1 MDNLIFCTIA
11 LLNFIFGLAGLIW
24 PDQLMPV
31 FRMLMFPWRATHRAI
46 RVNGIVAI
54 AAYLLV
60 LGKLFAFGH

>member
-60 LGKLFAFGH
+60 LGKLLAVGH